1 MRIHTQKVMVS
12 VQHELRVKLPDA
24 FPTGEAEIV
33 VRSST
38 PPVTATQPS
47 FDDWLAQI
55 LHLLPS
61 APAIPLEA
69 LRRENLY
76 EDR

>member
-1 MRIHTQKVMVS
+1 MLIHTQKVLVS
-12 VQHELRVKLPDA
+12 AQHELKIKLPHD

-33 VRSST
+33 VRSAT
-38 PPVTATQPS
+38 PPVTAPRPS
-47 FDDWLAQI
+47 FDDWLTQ
-55 LHLLPS
+55 LLRLLPP
-61 APAIPLEA
+61 APALPLEA

>member
-1 MRIHTQKVMVS
+1 MQIHTQKVMVS
-12 VQHELRVKLPDA
+12 AQHELRVKLPDD
-24 FPTGEAEIV
+24 FPTGEAEVV

-38 PPVTATQPS
+38 PSVTATQPS
-47 FDDWLAQI
+47 FDDWLAQ
-55 LHLLPS
+55 LLNLLPP

>member
-1 MRIHTQKVMVS
+1 MPIHTQKVMIS
-12 VQHELRVKLPDA
+12 AQHELKIKLPDD

-33 VRSST
+33 VRPSP

-47 FDDWLAQI
+47 FDDWLTQL
-55 LHLLPS
+55 LHLLPP